1 MTQDSKQDIDTTA
14 DVVVEDGG
22 WVLHPVEWEGD
33 EDSLCT
39 FCIFG
44 GEGTYTMAT
53 SIACKYKD
61 SLKWLVDN
69 NYTIESCKDFM
80 LDDSSFEEATI
91 CGLLTGEYSRAVAD
105 AVWDILGD
113 AREFDD
119 LTGDEISTM
128 IAEEISDIE
137 GAQIVHFPG
146 MEDVETIE
154 VEDDTN
160 CIVTPIPEDKPVTK
174 YVAPKKKAL
183 LRRGRGPS
191 TLAERE
197 EELE

>member
-1 MTQDSKQDIDTTA
+1 MVVDNKPDT
-14 DVVVEDGG
+14 DVEVSSIVEDGG
-22 WVLHPVEWEGD
+22 WLLHPVDWEGD
-33 EDSLCT
+33 ENSLCS
-39 FCIFG
+39 FCMFG
-44 GEGTYTMAT
+44 EEGSFAMAT
-53 SIACKYKD
+53 SVTCKYKD
-61 SLKWLVDN
+61 SLKWKVEN
-69 NYTIESCKDFM
+69 NYTVESCRDFM
-80 LDDSSFEEATI
+80 LDDTSFEDAAV
-91 CGLLTGEYSRAVAD
+91 CGLLTGEYSKNVAD

-113 AREFDD
+113 AQEFDD

-137 GAQIVHFPG
+137 GADIIHLPG
-146 MEDVETIE
+146 TEDIEVIE

-174 YVAPKKKAL
+174 YVSPKKKAL